1 MLYFKEILHI
11 RRCMI
16 LPEDITSTQYSQ
28 FKLIIV
34 IFVIG
39 RMSESN
45 ARDIDFSKRVH
56 CLPMRFP
63 LYKSSKSITSKEIS
77 DYGNTSLFIATSMMD
92 IANIHV

>member
-1 MLYFKEILHI
+1 MT
-11 RRCMI
+11 RA
-16 LPEDITSTQYSQ
+16 QYSQ

-39 RMSESN
+39 RVSESN

-56 CLPMRFP
+56 CHPMRFF
-63 LYKSSKSITSKEIS
+63 LYKNRKSITSIEIS
-77 DYGNTSLFIATSMMD
+77 DHGNTSLCIATSMVD